1 MSVEAD
7 GSVRHERVI
16 ALPQPEAFALFADLD
31 RFKPREHNMLA
42 VPIEQTVMEQHPGGA
57 IYDRGVDGTTCQ
69 WGRVVAFDPPDRLLF
84 TWNIGPD
91 WQVTSDPNHVSEV
104 EVTFTPD
111 GDHRT
116 RVMLVHRHIDRHGN
130 GWESLRAGLDAP
142 DGWPIYLDR
151 YTALTEPTGGAS

>member
-1 MSVEAD
+1 MSVETD

-16 ALPQPEAFALFADLD
+16 DLPQQEAFALFTDLD

-57 IYDRGVDGTTCQ
+57 IYDRGVDGTTCR
-69 WGRVVAFDPPDRLLF
+69 WGRVVTFEPPDRLVF
-84 TWNIGPD
+84 MWDIGPD
-91 WQVTSDPNHVSEV
+91 WRVTSDLERASEV
-104 EVTFTPD
+104 DVTFTPN
-111 GDHRT
+111 GDQRT
-116 RVMLVHRHIDRHGN
+116 RVTLVHRHIDRHGT

-151 YTALTEPTGGAS
+151 YTALADPTGGTP

>member
-7 GSVRHERVI
+7 GSVCHERVI

-42 VPIEQTVMEQHPGGA
+42 VPIEQTVLEQHPGGA

-69 WGRVVAFDPPDRLLF
+69 WGRVVAFDPPDRLVF
-84 TWNIGPD
+84 TWDIGPD
-91 WQVTSDPNHVSEV
+91 WQVTSDPSHTSEV
-104 EVTFTPD
+104 EVTFTAD
-111 GDHRT
+111 GDQRT

-130 GWESLRAGLDAP
+130 GWESLRDGLDAP

-151 YTALTEPTGGAS
+151 YTALSDPTGGAP

>member
-16 ALPQPEAFALFADLD
+16 ALPQGEAFALFADLD

-69 WGRVVAFDPPDRLLF
+69 WGRVVAFDPPDRLVF
-84 TWNIGPD
+84 TWDIGPD
-91 WQVTSDPNHVSEV
+91 WQVTSDLDHVSEV
-104 EVTFTPD
+104 EVTFTPN
-111 GDHRT
+111 GDERT
-116 RVMLVHRHIDRHGN
+116 CVMLVHRHIDRHGN

-142 DGWPIYLDR
+142 DGWPVYLDR
-151 YTALTEPTGGAS
+151 YTALTEPSGGAS